1 MNRFT
6 GILLLISAS
15 TLTLYG
21 CSGSDGPQVAAVEG
35 TITWKGNPLADAGVA
50 FTPEKG
56 PVAIGRTN
64 DAGQFSLSTQ
74 GRDGA
79 VIGSHRVTI
88 EAFEPP
94 PPGKKTISSDG
105 EVLIAPVSRIPS
117 KYGILTKSGLEAKVT
132 ANNSENNF
140 DFELK

>member
-6 GILLLISAS
+6 GFLLLISAQ
-15 TLTLYG
+15 TLVG

-35 TITWKGNPLADAGVA
+35 TVTWEGKPLADAGIA

-64 DAGQFSLSTQ
+64 ESGQFNLSTQ
-74 GRDGA
+74 GRNGA
-79 VIGSHRVTI
+79 VVGSHRVTI
-88 EAFEPP
+88 EAFQPL
-94 PPGKKTISSDG
+94 PPGKKAVSSEG

-117 KYGILTKSGLEAKVT
+117 KYGVLIKSGLEAKVT
-132 ANNSENNF
+132 ANESENNF

>member
-6 GILLLISAS
+6 GILLLISAH
-15 TLTLYG
+15 TLVG

-35 TITWKGNPLADAGVA
+35 TVTWEGKPLADAGVA

-64 DAGQFSLSTQ
+64 ESGQFNLSTQ
-74 GRDGA
+74 GRNGA
-79 VIGSHRVTI
+79 VVGSHRVTI
-88 EAFEPP
+88 EAFQPL
-94 PPGKKTISSDG
+94 PPGKKAVSSEG

-117 KYGILTKSGLEAKVT
+117 KYGILIKSGLEAKVT
-132 ANNSENNF
+132 ANESENNF

>member
-6 GILLLISAS
+6 GILLLISVHA
-15 TLTLYG
+15 LLG
-21 CSGSDGPQVAAVEG
+21 CSGNDGPQVAAVEG
-35 TITWKGNPLADAGVA
+35 MVTWEGKPLADAGVA

-64 DAGQFSLSTQ
+64 EAGQFSLSTQ
-74 GRDGA
+74 GRNGA
-79 VIGSHRVTI
+79 VVGPHRVTI

-94 PPGKKTISSDG
+94 PACKKAVSPEG
-105 EVLIAPVSRIPS
+105 EILIPFVSRIPA
-117 KYGILTKSGLEAKVT
+117 KYGILTQSGLEAKVT
-132 ANNSENNF
+132 ENDSENNF